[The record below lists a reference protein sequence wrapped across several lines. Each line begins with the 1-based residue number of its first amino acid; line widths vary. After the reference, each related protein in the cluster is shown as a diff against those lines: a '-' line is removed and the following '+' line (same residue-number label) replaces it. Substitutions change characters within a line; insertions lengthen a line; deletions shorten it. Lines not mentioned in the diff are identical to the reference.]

1 MEAIDRLISGFTR
14 STVLMK
20 IVWINIGIF
29 VALRLAAIVCVFS
42 GHSGY
47 INVILAQT
55 VELPSQPAVFL
66 TRPWTLIT
74 YMFAQ
79 YDLWHIVFNMLWL
92 YWFGTMFRM
101 MATSRQ
107 LLVLYL
113 YGGLAGAA
121 LFLLGYNTLPL
132 FHNAYGSLIGSSA
145 AVIAI
150 VTAVAILMPD
160 FKMHLLLIGGVSVK
174 WIAVAT
180 IALVLI
186 GVTGSNAGGEIAHVG
201 GVLTGALFAVRL
213 RRGHDITAP
222 ACSAWD
228 KAAAGISSLT
238 ARRSKNSQGNYNATY
253 RGTDASATGG
263 LTPEERR
270 ELDAILDKIK
280 KSGYTALTPAERDRL
295 FNVSRK
301 IK

>member
-1 MEAIDRLISGFTR
+1 MEAIRRLIGGFTR
-14 STVLMK
+14 STVLLK
-20 IVWINIGIF
+20 IVWVNIGIF

-42 GHSGY
+42 GNSGY
-47 INVILAQT
+47 INVILSRL
-55 VELPSQPAVFL
+55 VELPSSPAAFL
-66 TRPWTLIT
+66 TRPWTMVT

-101 MATSRQ
+101 VATSRQ

-113 YGGLAGAA
+113 YGGVAGGV

-145 AVIAI
+145 AVIAV
-150 VTAVAILMPD
+150 VTAVAILMPN

-174 WIAVAT
+174 WIAIAT
-180 IALVLI
+180 IVLVLI

-228 KAAAGISSLT
+228 KATSAFSGLNVRKA
-238 ARRSKNSQGNYNATY
+238 QGHSRGNAPY
-253 RGTDASATGG
+253 GSADTTGG
-263 LTPEERR
+263 LTAEERR